1 MISFIFFLTG
11 RGGGQ
16 QSGLAVQFGEEGAAL
31 LDEDFG
37 RFGEQDVG
45 RQRSRRLDVN
55 CVEKNQNDKK
65 NSHVDFM
72 IRISNSI
79 QLKIHL
85 DWNITNQD

>member
-16 QSGLAVQFGEEGAAL
+16 KSGLAVQFGEEGAAL

-65 NSHVDFM
+65 KQPRRFHDQNFQF
-72 IRISNSI
+72 NSI
-79 QLKIHL
+79 ENTFGLEYY
-85 DWNITNQD
+85 